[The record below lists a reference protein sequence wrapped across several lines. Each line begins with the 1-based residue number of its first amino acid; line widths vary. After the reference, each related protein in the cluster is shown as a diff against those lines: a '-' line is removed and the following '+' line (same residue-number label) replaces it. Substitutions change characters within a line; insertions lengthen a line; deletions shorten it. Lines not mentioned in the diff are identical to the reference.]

1 MPNIK
6 SAMKRMRT
14 SARQAEA
21 NRRIKTRITTMRRK
35 FNAAVAHG
43 DKTACQTA
51 YNEFASTLD
60 KAAKHGTIKSNTA
73 DRSKARA
80 HNRLV
85 ALS

>member
-35 FNAAVAHG
+35 FMSAVSHG
-43 DKTACQTA
+43 DKAAGQLA
-51 YNEFASTLD
+51 YDAFASTLD
-60 KAAKHGTIKSNTA
+60 KAAKSGTIKRNTA
-73 DRSKARA
+73 DRSKSRA
-80 HNRLV
+80 HNRL
-85 ALS
+85 ASLS

>member
-14 SARQAEA
+14 SARQAES
-21 NRRIKTRITTMRRK
+21 NRRIKTRITSMRRK
-35 FNAAVAHG
+35 FHDAIAHG
-43 DKTACQTA
+43 DKDTCQAA
-51 YNEFASTLD
+51 YNQFASTLD
-60 KAAKHGTIKSNTA
+60 KAATHGTIKRNTA

-80 HNRLV
+80 NHQLV